1 MTIAY
6 LIHSERP
13 YDELQ
18 ELITQLTKQGDHVF
32 IMINDNELRDQI
44 AFTFME
50 YSKVHISQKQMY
62 AQEGDLS
69 LARGTL
75 MQMKEALQ
83 LKNQEFDY
91 FINLTD
97 GMVPLKSRMEI
108 LAYLKQYPDKD
119 FFYVDRSEKDDPDLR
134 KKTEKYYPYTN
145 IITFPTNK
153 FVRAMT
159 RGMAS
164 ILYAFH
170 SKHNLEDEILI
181 GSPWFILTRKSA
193 EILIENFS
201 YCSNT
206 YKLSWYAEELYIPM
220 MLHKFAPERYQEHIN
235 DNLRA
240 VGDGKW
246 IESHVVLPCTTKA
259 IETCPNALFG
269 GRISAETEAGLY
281 SSYFDIYNANLG

>member
-13 YDELQ
+13 YGELQ

-108 LAYLKQYPDKD
+108 LAYLKQYP
-119 FFYVDRSEKDDPDLR
+119 
-134 KKTEKYYPYTN
+134 
-145 IITFPTNK
+145 
-153 FVRAMT
+153 
-159 RGMAS
+159 
-164 ILYAFH
+164 
-170 SKHNLEDEILI
+170 
-181 GSPWFILTRKSA
+181 
-193 EILIENFS
+193 
-201 YCSNT
+201 
-206 YKLSWYAEELYIPM
+206 
-220 MLHKFAPERYQEHIN
+220 
-235 DNLRA
+235 
-240 VGDGKW
+240 
-246 IESHVVLPCTTKA
+246 
-259 IETCPNALFG
+259 
-269 GRISAETEAGLY
+269 
-281 SSYFDIYNANLG
+281 

>member
-145 IITFPTNK
+145 IITFPTNI
-153 FVRAMT
+153 FVRSMT

-170 SKHNLEDEILI
+170 SKRILED
-181 GSPWFILTRKSA
+181 
-193 EILIENFS
+193 
-201 YCSNT
+201 
-206 YKLSWYAEELYIPM
+206 
-220 MLHKFAPERYQEHIN
+220 
-235 DNLRA
+235 
-240 VGDGKW
+240 
-246 IESHVVLPCTTKA
+246 
-259 IETCPNALFG
+259 
-269 GRISAETEAGLY
+269 
-281 SSYFDIYNANLG
+281 